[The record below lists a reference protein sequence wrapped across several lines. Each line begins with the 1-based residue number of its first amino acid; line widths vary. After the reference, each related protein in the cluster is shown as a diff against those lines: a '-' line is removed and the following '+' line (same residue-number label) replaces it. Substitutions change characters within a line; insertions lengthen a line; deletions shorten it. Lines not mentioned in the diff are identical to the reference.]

1 MTMWNKDDQFGNF
14 IYIDLKYYIII
25 NKILLNNTSHT
36 CNLMLI
42 LIITTPNKFALI
54 SPDYGK
60 SNFRPTIFIFRV
72 VFVHSAR

>member
-14 IYIDLKYYIII
+14 IYKDLKYCIII
-25 NKILLNNTSHT
+25 NKILLNNT

-60 SNFRPTIFIFRV
+60 SNFRPTV
-72 VFVHSAR
+72 

>member
-1 MTMWNKDDQFGNF
+1 MISLEILYD
-14 IYIDLKYYIII
+14 IYKDLKYCIII
-25 NKILLNNTSHT
+25 NKILLNNT

-60 SNFRPTIFIFRV
+60 SNFRPTV
-72 VFVHSAR
+72 

>member
-25 NKILLNNTSHT
+25 NKILLNNT

-42 LIITTPNKFALI
+42 FIITTPNKFALI

-60 SNFRPTIFIFRV
+60 SNFRPTV
-72 VFVHSAR
+72 